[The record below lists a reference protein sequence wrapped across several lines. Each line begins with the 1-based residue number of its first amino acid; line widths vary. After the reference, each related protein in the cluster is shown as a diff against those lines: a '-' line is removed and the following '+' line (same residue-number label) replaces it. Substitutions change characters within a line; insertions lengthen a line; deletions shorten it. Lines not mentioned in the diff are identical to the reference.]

1 MKLTD
6 SGTLIRLAYQ
16 GLLDMKIDADDILF
30 RAGFDKSKLYEINL
44 RTPFSA
50 QPLFWNSAIEVSGD
64 PAIGLHLGESMP
76 IYKGQILEY
85 LILSSSNFEEG
96 LRRVL
101 KYQRLISDALHASF
115 IKNPEPHLVSHFS
128 DYTNATSHLAEAM
141 VVALIRSL
149 RSVTNGEFVATKV
162 IFNHEPNADET
173 EYERIFRCPVEFKA
187 KSFKLSFDKK
197 VLSYKSIYA
206 EPELLELHLKTADKS
221 IELLTKNDFIN
232 QIRSTMAGLLEGNR
246 ITLEKVAASNNMT
259 SRQLRYQLRLAGKT
273 FKEILDD
280 LKHELATR
288 LLIKTNES
296 INEIIY
302 LTGFSEPSTFYR
314 AFDRWEKMTP
324 IAYRNKNKSNLV

>member
-1 MKLTD
+1 M
-6 SGTLIRLAYQ
+6 
-16 GLLDMKIDADDILF
+16 
-30 RAGFDKSKLYEINL
+30 
-44 RTPFSA
+44 
-50 QPLFWNSAIEVSGD
+50 
-64 PAIGLHLGESMP
+64 
-76 IYKGQILEY
+76 
-85 LILSSSNFEEG
+85 
-96 LRRVL
+96 
-101 KYQRLISDALHASF
+101 
-115 IKNPEPHLVSHFS
+115 
-128 DYTNATSHLAEAM
+128 
-141 VVALIRSL
+141 
-149 RSVTNGEFVATKV
+149 
-162 IFNHEPNADET
+162 
-173 EYERIFRCPVEFKA
+173 
-187 KSFKLSFDKK
+187 
-197 VLSYKSIYA
+197 LSYKSIYA

-232 QIRSTMAGLLEGNR
+232 QIRSTMASLLEGNR

-259 SRQLRYQLRLAGKT
+259 SRQLRYQLGLVGKT

>member
-1 MKLTD
+1 MSIAL
-6 SGTLIRLAYQ
+6 
-16 GLLDMKIDADDILF
+16 
-30 RAGFDKSKLYEINL
+30 
-44 RTPFSA
+44 
-50 QPLFWNSAIEVSGD
+50 
-64 PAIGLHLGESMP
+64 PAL
-76 IYKGQILEY
+76 
-85 LILSSSNFEEG
+85 
-96 LRRVL
+96 
-101 KYQRLISDALHASF
+101 
-115 IKNPEPHLVSHFS
+115 
-128 DYTNATSHLAEAM
+128 
-141 VVALIRSL
+141 
-149 RSVTNGEFVATKV
+149 
-162 IFNHEPNADET
+162 
-173 EYERIFRCPVEFKA
+173 KA

-259 SRQLRYQLRLAGKT
+259 SRQLRYQLRLVGKT

-324 IAYRNKNKSNLV
+324 IAYRNKNKSNLA